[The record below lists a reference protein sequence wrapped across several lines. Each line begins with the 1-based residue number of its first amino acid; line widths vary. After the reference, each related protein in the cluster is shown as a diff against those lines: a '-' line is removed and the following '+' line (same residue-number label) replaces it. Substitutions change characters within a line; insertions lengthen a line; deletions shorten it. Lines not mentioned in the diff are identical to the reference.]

1 MYCNN
6 CGGFVQDGS
15 PNCPNCGAMMGVP
28 GDQGYGQAM
37 GQPMGQQGYGQPM
50 GQQGYG
56 QPMGQQGYGQM
67 GYGQPMGYASQQPA
81 HGLAVASLVLGILPF
96 LICWIGEG
104 VGYIIG
110 LIMAVVGIVLA
121 AVAKKQG
128 NRSGIA
134 TAGLAVSI
142 VALALGLILL
152 FIAMI
157 YVANNPFYR
166 YKWY

>member
-37 GQPMGQQGYGQPM
+37 GQPMGQPM

-56 QPMGQQGYGQM
+56 QPMG
-67 GYGQPMGYASQQPA
+67 YASRQPA

-110 LIMAVVGIVLA
+110 LIMAIVGIVLA

-128 NRSGIA
+128 NKSGIA

-157 YVANNPFYR
+157 YVANNPLYR